1 MSAGNKILKDIVA
14 ELESVLNKC
23 GVMYH
28 IFYRAKSA
36 SSIKNKLDKKSKEYK
51 EKSKKMQDLLAL
63 RITLYFTDDVNL
75 IHNYLKISQT
85 LIVNLLM
92 NPRSINSVPKD

>member
-36 SSIKNKLDKKSKEYK
+36 SSIKNKLDKRVRNT
-51 EKSKKMQDLLAL
+51 KKNPK
-63 RITLYFTDDVNL
+63 RC
-75 IHNYLKISQT
+75 KIY
-85 LIVNLLM
+85 
-92 NPRSINSVPKD
+92 